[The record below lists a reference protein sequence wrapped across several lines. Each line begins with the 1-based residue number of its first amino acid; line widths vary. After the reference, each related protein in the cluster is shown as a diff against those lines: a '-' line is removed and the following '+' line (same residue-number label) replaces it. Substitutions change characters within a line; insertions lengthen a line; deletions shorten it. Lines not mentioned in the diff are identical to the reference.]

1 ASQVEPLTEEVQG
14 GPKTQE
20 LPSEFVSSTHLCT
33 EVNINPD
40 LLKEQQI
47 RIQNV
52 LKQRQAA
59 FGLDGRLGN
68 YEAEV
73 EIKLR
78 PGSQPIS
85 LPPYNASPANRKII
99 DEQMDFW
106 ISLEVIEESQS
117 PWGSPA
123 LISYR
128 NSK

>member
-1 ASQVEPLTEEVQG
+1 EEAQG

-20 LPSEFVSSTHLCT
+20 LPPEFVSSTRLST

-40 LLKEQQI
+40 LSKEQQI

-59 FGLDGRLGN
+59 FGLDGPLGN

-73 EIKLR
+73 EIKLK

-85 LPPYNASPANRKII
+85 LPPYNVSPANRKII
-99 DEQMDFW
+99 DEQMDSW

-117 PWGSPA
+117 PWGFPA

-128 NSK
+128 NGK